1 MWKSFTTD
9 KEYTQLWGIFLLLN
23 LNQEIVM
30 FGFNVC
36 KKRLQGQNFL
46 LEHKPSSRRKR
57 RHLEPQPSSSRMR
70 GSRQNFLLEHKPSS
84 RRRPGSRN
92 TFISN
97 LHVIPAQ
104 ARGTQGERTLFVPSY
119 MFKYIL

>member
-36 KKRLQGQNFL
+36 KKRLQGQDATSLVQFL
-46 LEHKPSSRRKR
+46 IECGAI
-57 RHLEPQPSSSRMR
+57 E
-70 GSRQNFLLEHKPSS
+70 
-84 RRRPGSRN
+84 
-92 TFISN
+92 
-97 LHVIPAQ
+97 
-104 ARGTQGERTLFVPSY
+104 
-119 MFKYIL
+119 